1 MSDAGSPSGLAGV
14 RLGRLVRH
22 EDDRGA
28 FRELWRASAFGALDP
43 VDADR
48 TADTDRTAD
57 ASGGGPPRFVQANL
71 SNSAAGVLRGL
82 HYHRRQLDY
91 WVVTTGR
98 ALVALVDVRP
108 LLDGGGP
115 RALVETHELSAD
127 DWVVIPAGV
136 AHGFLALEALELLYL
151 VTNEYDGSDELGFA
165 WDDPDVGVPWPGLS
179 MTPDGRPILS
189 ERDRSNPPLAELV
202 ARLRG

>member
-1 MSDAGSPSGLAGV
+1 MIGPARTSGLAGV
-14 RLGRLVRH
+14 RLGSLARH
-22 EDDRGA
+22 EDSRGA
-28 FRELWRASAFGALDP
+28 FRELWRASAFGDIDP
-43 VDADR
+43 ADADR
-48 TADTDRTAD
+48 TAGTAADR
-57 ASGGGPPRFVQANL
+57 PPRFVQANL

-82 HYHRRQLDY
+82 HYHRHQLDY

-108 LLDGGGP
+108 LLDGSGP
-115 RALVETHELSAD
+115 RALVETHELAAD

-136 AHGFLALEALELLYL
+136 AHGFLALVALELLYL

-165 WDDPDVGVPWPGLS
+165 WDDPEVGVPWPALS
-179 MTPDGRPILS
+179 MTRDGRPILS
-189 ERDRSNPPLAELV
+189 ERDSSNPPLAELV